1 MPQVGDALLDSYEF
15 VGLVIDVLSLDK
27 NNLFFVEVEWY
38 AAGEVYRAVYRVG
51 NDRIGNSN
59 YTHMSHESYSKMKKD
74 FINKKNLY
82 LKK

>member
-38 AAGEVYRAVYRVG
+38 ADGEVYRVVYRVG
-51 NDRIGNSN
+51 SERNGNSN
-59 YTHMSHESYSKMKKD
+59 YAHMSHENYSKMKKD